1 MLNLRCYGELNDY
14 LPAGNRHR
22 LFTLFCDDR
31 MQVIDVIEN
40 LRIPPQEVVLVL
52 VNDQPVDTGYQPVH
66 CDRISLFPLFR
77 SILSPVTGT

>member
-1 MLNLRCYGELNDY
+1 
-14 LPAGNRHR
+14 
-22 LFTLFCDDR
+22 